1 MPRSLLALQFPN
13 ITTDTGNKAKFKTVK
28 STDPAANVEATITVP
43 ANTYYKV
50 ISASLGVVQGVTQ
63 TPTPALS
70 VTDGTDI
77 YWQQNGCSAAISVS
91 TTTQCNW
98 YPGGVLTA
106 GAAAT
111 TNNAPMPDDLILAPG
126 DVISTVTA
134 GKGAATD
141 LGKLVLRVVELKP

>member
-13 ITTDTGNKAKFKTVK
+13 ITTDTGNKAKFKAIK
-28 STDPAANVEATITVP
+28 SADPAANNEATITVP

-50 ISASLGVVQGVTQ
+50 VSASLNLVQGITQ
-63 TPTPALS
+63 TPQPALQ
-70 VTDGTDI
+70 VTDGTDV
-77 YWQQNGCSAAISVS
+77 YWSQNGASAAQSASITS
-91 TTTQCNW
+91 QYNW

-106 GAAAT
+106 GAALT